1 MTLSAP
7 NLESKGEMSCSGI
20 PKTLFPACSISSSAA
35 SYTQKGGLT
44 STGRASPPPRVL
56 WKPALQVHCKL
67 REVEGNGQ
75 GLLIFL
81 AESHACVGK
90 MEFASTCG
98 IIPGANFS
106 RGHPSLPQARAE
118 WVPHAPQ
125 KSRSGHSRAG
135 SANSVQGLISCPSV
149 VEFEVP
155 CCSLETLLLSL
166 LFPLPWIQC

>member
-1 MTLSAP
+1 MFWDTQDSLP
-7 NLESKGEMSCSGI
+7 RLHYFLYCS
-20 PKTLFPACSISSSAA
+20 LLH
-35 SYTQKGGLT
+35 QKGGLT
-44 STGRASPPPRVL
+44 STERASPPPRVL

-118 WVPHAPQ
+118 WVLHALQ

-135 SANSVQGLISCPSV
+135 SANSVQSLISCPSV
-149 VEFEVP
+149 MEFEVP
-155 CCSLETLLLSL
+155 YCSLETLLLSL